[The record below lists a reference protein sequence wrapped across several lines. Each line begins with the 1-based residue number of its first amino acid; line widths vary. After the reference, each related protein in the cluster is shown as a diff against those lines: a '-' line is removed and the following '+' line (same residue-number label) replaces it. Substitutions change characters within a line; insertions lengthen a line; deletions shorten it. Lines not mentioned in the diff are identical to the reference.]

1 MSRAIHRPRTRSYYS
16 LPPQTLRLGFARV
29 GVVLCLLGLIGLS
42 ACGGSS
48 PASNSSANPTVV
60 SGNWQ
65 FNLSAP
71 ADKSFSGGLQ
81 GGFLLQNKGSV
92 TGQVVYSMAV
102 SQPSAA
108 TCGGSAAVTGTLS
121 GQTLKLTA
129 VAGSQMFSLT
139 GTLSNDGSG
148 ITGTYSTIATP
159 TCGTV
164 QSGLPWSAKLMPS
177 LSGSVQGYLHS
188 DGSQNDPVL
197 HQEFEVSGSLVQG
210 ANTGANSA
218 PVTGTL
224 NFQGY
229 PCLDTVSVSGQI
241 SGNSAIL
248 QLIAANG
255 LNVGQIGAQSN
266 AGGSIGTVT
275 FDSSAGGGYVLQGT
289 SGYGISTNA
298 CPANS
303 ASSPGDVGNI
313 CLAVGNSSACKEV
326 LSLTPALLTFPAQAL
341 GSTPITQ
348 QIKITNTGTTLLGG
362 LLVSPTGNN
371 FVPSDFNAIPNFT
384 EQDNCSATPGSS
396 FSLAPQQSCTATIS
410 FSPQQSCPWQPS
422 SPLPR
427 CAPFQPVRPVQV
439 PAPPALA
446 AAVTVRCPN
455 CPTTPDVD
463 SVFSVPVTGVG
474 ISAIQPSTPE
484 LDFGPEDASLNEASQ
499 PQSVT
504 FTNQGSSAVQI
515 LPAMTTPPCGT
526 SIGAVVNLPRPATP
540 GTVPGLQVVV
550 GSPSNNPPT
559 FLSTSHTVSYVCD
572 KDQQSQKSSFQIA
585 SDGCSGTSLM
595 PQQSCSVE
603 VAYAPQP
610 GASAGG
616 LDYFLQLNTLQCTTS
631 TTADCEID
639 SGRFPVELKSALA
652 SPLRVS
658 PSASLDF
665 GTWPSG
671 QTTYPP
677 LTITFSND
685 QKLATQLPI
694 TINAIVTKGDYMEV
708 DNCGI
713 SLAPGGVCTMNI
725 TFAPKITGF
734 DQGSIVITYA
744 AGQTIGLSQVIY
756 LHGFGQ

>member
-1 MSRAIHRPRTRSYYS
+1 ME
-16 LPPQTLRLGFARV
+16 
-29 GVVLCLLGLIGLS
+29 LS
-42 ACGGSS
+42 GCGGSS
-48 PASNSSANPTVV
+48 NTSDSSANSAAV

-65 FNLSAP
+65 FSLSAP
-71 ADKSFSGGLQ
+71 ADNSFSGGLQ
-81 GGFLLQNKGSV
+81 GGFLLQDKGTVS
-92 TGQVVYSMAV
+92 GQVTYSMTI

-108 TCGGSAAVTGTLS
+108 TCGGSAVVTGTLS

-129 VAGSQMFSLT
+129 SAGSQMFSLT
-139 GTLSNDGSG
+139 GTLSSDGSSL
-148 ITGTYSTIATP
+148 TGTYSTVATP
-159 TCGTV
+159 SCGTV
-164 QSGLPWSAKLMPS
+164 QSGLPWTAKLMPS
-177 LSGSVQGYLHS
+177 LSGAVQGYLHS

-210 ANTGANSA
+210 PNTGTNSA

-229 PCLDTVSVSGQI
+229 PCLDTVSVTGQI

-255 LNVGQIGAQSN
+255 LNVGQVGAPAN
-266 AGGSIGTVT
+266 AGGSIGAVT

-289 SGYGISTNA
+289 SGYGISTNS

-303 ASSPGDVGNI
+303 ATSPGDVGNI

-341 GSTPITQ
+341 GSTPTTQ
-348 QIKITNTGTTLLGG
+348 EIKITNTGATALDG
-362 LLVSPTGNN
+362 LQVSPTGNN
-371 FVPSDFNAIPNFT
+371 FVPSDFSAIPNFT
-384 EQDNCSATPGSS
+384 EQDNCSATPGAS

-427 CAPFQPVRPVQV
+427 CAPFQPIRPVQLS
-439 PAPPALA
+439 APPALA
-446 AAVTVRCPN
+446 ATVTVRCPN
-455 CPTTPDVD
+455 CPAVPDDD

-474 ISAIQPSTPE
+474 VSAIQPSTPE
-484 LDFGPEDASLNEASQ
+484 LDFGPEDASLNEVSQ

-504 FTNQGSSAVQI
+504 FTNQGNSAVQI
-515 LPAMTTPPCGT
+515 LPAMATPPCGT
-526 SIGAVVNLPRPATP
+526 SVGAVVDLPRPAAP

-559 FLSTSHTVSYVCD
+559 FLPSHTVSYVCD
-572 KDQQSQKSSFQIA
+572 IDQQSQKANFQIT
-585 SDGCSGTSLM
+585 SDGCSGTLLM
-595 PQQSCSVE
+595 PQQSCSLAIV
-603 VAYAPQP
+603 YAPQP
-610 GASAGG
+610 GATTGG

-658 PSASLDF
+658 PGASLDF
-665 GTWPSG
+665 GSWPSG

-677 LTITFSND
+677 LTITLSND
-685 QKLATQLPI
+685 KKLATQVPI
-694 TINAIVTKGDYMEV
+694 TFNAIVTKGDYIEV
-708 DNCGI
+708 DDCGI
-713 SLAPGGVCTMNI
+713 SLAAGNTCTMNI

-744 AGQTIGLSQVIY
+744 AGQIPGLSQVIY

>member
-1 MSRAIHRPRTRSYYS
+1 MSRAIHRPRIRSYHS
-16 LPPQTLRLGFARV
+16 LSARTLRSASAKVR
-29 GVVLCLLGLIGLS
+29 VVLFVLGLMGLW

-48 PASNSSANPTVV
+48 PAPNSANPAAV

-65 FNLSAP
+65 FSLSAP

-81 GGFLLQNKGSV
+81 GGFLLQDKGSV
-92 TGQVVYSMAV
+92 TGQVIYSMTI
-102 SQPSAA
+102 SQPSSA
-108 TCGGSAAVTGTLS
+108 TCAGSAVVTGTLS
-121 GQTLKLTA
+121 AQTLNLTA
-129 VAGSQMFSLT
+129 SAGSQTFSLT
-139 GTLSNDGSG
+139 GTLSSDGSS

-159 TCGTV
+159 SCGTV

-197 HQEFEVSGSLVQG
+197 HQEFEVTGSLVQG
-210 ANTGANSA
+210 PNAGTNSA

-229 PCLDTVSVSGQI
+229 PCLDTVSVTGQI

-266 AGGSIGTVT
+266 AGGSIGAVT
-275 FDSSAGGGYVLQGT
+275 FDSSAGGGYVLQGA
-289 SGYGISTNA
+289 SGYGISTSA

-303 ASSPGDVGNI
+303 ATSPGDVGNI

-341 GSTPITQ
+341 GSTPTTQ
-348 QIKITNTGTTLLGG
+348 QIKVTNTGATLLDG
-362 LLVSPTGNN
+362 LQVSPTGNN
-371 FVPSDFNAIPNFT
+371 FIPSDFNAIPNFT
-384 EQDNCSATPGSS
+384 EQDSCSATPGSS
-396 FSLAPQQSCTATIS
+396 FSLAPQQSCTVTIS

-446 AAVTVRCPN
+446 TSVTVRCPN
-455 CPTTPDVD
+455 CPTMPDDD

-474 ISAIQPSTPE
+474 LSAIQPSTPE
-484 LDFGPEDASLNEASQ
+484 LDFGPEDASLNEVSQ

-504 FTNQGSSAVQI
+504 FTNQGNSAVQI

-526 SIGAVVNLPRPATP
+526 SIGAVVDLPRPAAP

-559 FLSTSHTVSYVCD
+559 FLSSSHTVSYVCD
-572 KDQQSQKSSFQIA
+572 IDQQSQKANFQIA
-585 SDGCSGTSLM
+585 SDGCSGTLLM
-595 PQQSCSVE
+595 PQQSCSVA
-603 VAYAPQP
+603 VVYAPQP
-610 GASAGG
+610 GASVGG

-658 PSASLDF
+658 PGASLDF
-665 GTWPSG
+665 GTWPGG

-677 LTITFSND
+677 LTITLSND
-685 QKLATQLPI
+685 KKLATPLPI
-694 TINAIVTKGDYMEV
+694 TFDAIVTKGDYVEV
-708 DNCGI
+708 NDCGI
-713 SLAPGGVCTMNI
+713 SLAPGSACTMSI
-725 TFAPKITGF
+725 TFTPKITGF